1 MSRQVLARSLQS
13 GPVVRVVVREIVPG
27 RGDLLVNLSQGT

>member
-13 GPVVRVVVREIVPG
+13 GPVVRVVVLEIVPG
-27 RGDLLVNLSQGT
+27 CGDLLADLSQGT